1 MCITHLPPSPLSS
14 GDTLLAIRAP
24 IGTQLEVPVPEAVS
38 YVYGVCFGLY
48 LIQLLLFHVSDHLFV
63 LYRSSMDRGNTRSV
77 SRAHLVPLRFYWS
90 TRTHPV
96 PPLLF
101 CPSLPQMMSFKA
113 SRHQQQHLPHSSPLL
128 PPRSIMISAPRP
140 TLIILTVGLCHNWNN
155 SNSSFFI
162 QC

>member
-1 MCITHLPPSPLSS
+1 MFIIHLLPSPLSS

-38 YVYGVCFGLY
+38 YGVCFGLY

-63 LYRSSMDRGNTRSV
+63 LSRSSMDRGNTRSV
-77 SRAHLVPLRFYWS
+77 SRAHLVPSRFYWS

-101 CPSLPQMMSFKA
+101 CPSLLQMMSFKA
-113 SRHQQQHLPHSSPLL
+113 SQHQQQHLPHSSLLL
-128 PPRSIMISAPRP
+128 PPRSIMTPPPYYFDSWVVSQ
-140 TLIILTVGLCHNWNN
+140 LEQ
-155 SNSSFFI
+155 F
-162 QC
+162 